1 MRNILIALSLV
12 FLFSNSV
19 QSAPNYD
26 PNYKTVVYDVA
37 DDVAL
42 RKKLEDNFDKKYP
55 PIVTKTKDSVI
66 YTYNYP
72 EDAYYKEVIVPYDR
86 LKKNNN
92 PF

>member
-1 MRNILIALSLV
+1 MKNILIALSLV
-12 FLFSNSV
+12 FVFTNIAY
-19 QSAPNYD
+19 SAPDYD
-26 PNYKTVVYDVA
+26 PNYKTVVYPVA

-42 RKKLEDNFDKKYP
+42 RKKLEENFDKKYP
-55 PIVTKTKDSVI
+55 PVVTKTKDSVT

-86 LKKNNN
+86 LKTNNN